1 MTILTVLGAT
11 GPLLFWHAA
20 LTPAW
25 RADPDSTRAARAR
38 ETLELVRLHEGRTLH
53 VLTEATVTTCKAA
66 NNSSVPMLSACSHGR
81 RENV

>member
-25 RADPDSTRAARAR
+25 RAARAR